1 MAPEPEPANSDV
13 LLQNL
18 MRKYSAPPQNTSE
31 GDVKKLLESKS
42 VAHELSVNQI
52 LDKYRF

>member
-31 GDVKKLLESKS
+31 ADVKKLLESKS